1 MRLLLFL
8 LIITFCTKTFSIENY
23 KLISEN
29 DLSYLFDNSQKKWNE
44 TIVFLD
50 KKKSLSKFPGGY
62 DTYFLKSYFDKGSVL
77 IMPYFKNDIVQRFI
91 FTYEFDFI
99 DDDLVNLFLEHYYSF
114 NIFCAKLSKNESY
127 LNIEIKRCN

>member
-8 LIITFCTKTFSIENY
+8 LIIIFCTKTFSIENY

-77 IMPYFKNDIVQRFI
+77 IMPY
-91 FTYEFDFI
+91 EFDFI